1 MTNTDHLNKKPL
13 WIRLALYF
21 VGLTAATLLIFQ
33 LVFNYSLEKHLQTYI
48 IEREEA
54 LNRQIVSAFL
64 DYYEENSSWTG
75 IQIPLFHVA
84 LSTNTRLVLAD
95 ETGRY
100 ILDSG
105 QGRRRHMM
113 MTGAGEIDLD
123 ESAAYHYQLNSGEAE
138 VGKLI
143 IFHQA
148 VEKGTAWQEQDLVFK
163 RAITR
168 SLLMTGVVA
177 VSVALILGI
186 LFSRRLSK
194 PLEEVADAA
203 LVIARGDYSRK
214 LPSYENRELAELS
227 SSFNRMAGQLQ
238 ELEMLRKR
246 SVADLAHELRTPLTT
261 LRSYVE
267 ALKDGVLPADEQHL
281 NILMEEIMHLNRV
294 AADLDELSRAERAD
308 SNGREG
314 ELIELNRFLSDKAAS
329 FKLLFQDKAIEL
341 SLELPDEQLFVVQD
355 PAVLGKIIGNLLDN
369 AYRYTDS
376 GGAVKME
383 LHREPLFDPDAVAPV
398 GQVATLQRPGE
409 SPDHS
414 KLLMITI
421 SDSGIGIDS
430 DHLPYIFERFFRVDP
445 SRERGSGSGGSGIG
459 LALVRELIRSAGGLI
474 QVASSPGAGATFY
487 LYLPKA

>member
-1 MTNTDHLNKKPL
+1 MTNTDLINKKPL

-54 LNRQIVSAFL
+54 LNRQIVSALL
-64 DYYEENSSWTG
+64 DYYEENSSWAG
-75 IQIPLFHVA
+75 IQMPLFHIA

-113 MTGAGEIDLD
+113 MTDAGEIDSD
-123 ESAAYHYQLNSGEAE
+123 ESAAYHYQLNSSEAE
-138 VGKLI
+138 IGKLI

-168 SLLMTGVVA
+168 SLLMTGVLA

-214 LPSYENRELAELS
+214 LPPYENRELAELS
-227 SSFNRMAGQLQ
+227 AGFNRMAGQLQ

-294 AADLDELSRAERAD
+294 AADLDELARAERAD

-314 ELIELNRFLSDKAAS
+314 ELIELNRFLSDRAAS

-341 SLELPDEQLFVVQD
+341 SLELPDEQLFVVQE

-369 AYRYTDS
+369 AYRYTDP
-376 GGAVKME
+376 GGAVKIE
-383 LHREPLFDPDAVAPV
+383 LHREPRFDPDAVAPF
-398 GQVATLQRPGE
+398 GQVVTLQRPGE
-409 SPDHS
+409 LPDHS
-414 KLLMITI
+414 ELLMITI

-445 SRERGSGSGGSGIG
+445 ARERGSGSGGSGIG
-459 LALVRELIRSAGGLI
+459 LALVRELARSAGGLI
-474 QVASSPGAGATFY
+474 QVAGSPGVGTTFY

>member
-1 MTNTDHLNKKPL
+1 MMNTDHLAKKPL

-21 VGLTAATLLIFQ
+21 LVVAAATLLIFQ

-54 LNRQIVSAFL
+54 LNRQIVSALL
-64 DYYEENSSWTG
+64 DYYAANGDWTG
-75 IQIPLFHVA
+75 IQMPLFHIA

-95 ETGRY
+95 ETGRN
-100 ILDSG
+100 IFDSG
-105 QGRRRHMM
+105 QGRRRQMM

-123 ESAAYHYQLNSGEAE
+123 ESAAYHYELSSDQAE
-138 VGKLI
+138 VGKVVI
-143 IFHQA
+143 AHQA

-163 RAITR
+163 RTITR

-214 LPSYENRELAELS
+214 LPPYENRELSELS
-227 SSFNRMAGQLQ
+227 ASFNRMAGQLQ

-267 ALKDGVLPADEQHL
+267 AVRDGVLPADEQHL

-294 AADLDELSRAERAD
+294 AADLDELARAERTD
-308 SNGREG
+308 RSGRER
-314 ELIELNRFLSDKAAS
+314 EKIELNRFLSDKTAS
-329 FKLLFQDKAIEL
+329 FKPLFGEKALDL
-341 SLELPDEQLFVVQD
+341 SLYLPEEKLFVDQD
-355 PAVLGKIIGNLLDN
+355 PAILGKIIGNLLDN
-369 AYRYTDS
+369 AYRYTAS
-376 GGAVKME
+376 GGAVKIK
-383 LHREPLFDPDAVAPV
+383 LHREPVFDPEAVAPF
-398 GQVATLQRPGE
+398 GQPARSGTGE
-409 SPDHS
+409 ALEHRE
-414 KLLMITI
+414 LTMITI
-421 SDSGIGIDS
+421 SDSGIGINPDQ
-430 DHLPYIFERFFRVDP
+430 LPYIFERFFRVDP
-445 SRERGSGSGGSGIG
+445 SRERGNKGGSGIG
-459 LALVRELIRSAGGLI
+459 LALVRELVRSAGGLI
-474 QVASSPGAGATFY
+474 QVSSSPAAGTTFY

>member
-75 IQIPLFHVA
+75 IQMPLFHIA

-168 SLLMTGVVA
+168 TLLMTGVVA

-294 AADLDELSRAERAD
+294 AADLDELARAERTD

-341 SLELPDEQLFVVQD
+341 SLELPDKQLFVVQD

-383 LHREPLFDPDAVAPV
+383 LHREPLFNPDAVAPF

-421 SDSGIGIDS
+421 SDSGIGIDP

-445 SRERGSGSGGSGIG
+445 ARERGSGSGGSGIG
-459 LALVRELIRSAGGLI
+459 LALVRELVRSAGGLI
-474 QVASSPGAGATFY
+474 QVASSPGTGATFY